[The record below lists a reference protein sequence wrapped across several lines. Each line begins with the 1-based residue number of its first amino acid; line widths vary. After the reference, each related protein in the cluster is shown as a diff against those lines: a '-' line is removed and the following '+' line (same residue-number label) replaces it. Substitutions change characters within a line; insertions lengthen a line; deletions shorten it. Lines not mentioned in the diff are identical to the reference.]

1 MHGDMISIQPQG
13 WIQPCNCRNNNKIKY
28 CRVSRLAIDKLRY
41 LNDWWQTKVFL
52 MKSTTIVMYILM
64 LYLGAQYFL
73 VCSNFSQSNCKFGHY
88 RPCKR
93 GKCRNVQENQPIRKE
108 KGQNMKTGEIYHARI
123 TNSGFEYMYLNENHI
138 TNLQM
143 QHWFHHYDP
152 LQMFQ
157 VNLQMQY
164 LHHML
169 PLVLPWNKSRN

>member
-73 VCSNFSQSNCKFGHY
+73 VCSNFSQSNCKFSHY
-88 RPCKR
+88 RPCRR
-93 GKCRNVQENQPIRKE
+93 GKCCNVQENQPNSKG
-108 KGQNMKTGEIYHARI
+108 KGQEKFIMLISQIEV
-123 TNSGFEYMYLNENHI
+123 LNTWILTRTTLLTSKCNTDWIIMTPSKCFKWTCECNI
-138 TNLQM
+138 SIIC
-143 QHWFHHYDP
+143 FP
-152 LQMFQ
+152 
-157 VNLQMQY
+157 
-164 LHHML
+164 
-169 PLVLPWNKSRN
+169 